1 MRSRI
6 STSRLGIP
14 NLSLETSLID
24 NQSNLIDIMS
34 LEEVTS
40 VTREQDGLQDNTIA
54 NGKKDGI
61 SGVVEELDVEE
72 GEAHKTFYSKGS
84 VIMMVIFSGLAIGSD
99 G

>member
-1 MRSRI
+1 MSPEDV
-6 STSRLGIP
+6 SP
-14 NLSLETSLID
+14 ID
-24 NQSNLIDIMS
+24 
-34 LEEVTS
+34 
-40 VTREQDGLQDNTIA
+40 REQDVVQTDIIID
-54 NGKKDGI
+54 GKKDGV

>member
-1 MRSRI
+1 LTRVPRSE
-6 STSRLGIP
+6 LGYFFDQQSKHEFLNTMSP
-14 NLSLETSLID
+14 EDVSPID
-24 NQSNLIDIMS
+24 
-34 LEEVTS
+34 
-40 VTREQDGLQDNTIA
+40 REQDIVQTDIIID
-54 NGKKDGI
+54 GKKDGV